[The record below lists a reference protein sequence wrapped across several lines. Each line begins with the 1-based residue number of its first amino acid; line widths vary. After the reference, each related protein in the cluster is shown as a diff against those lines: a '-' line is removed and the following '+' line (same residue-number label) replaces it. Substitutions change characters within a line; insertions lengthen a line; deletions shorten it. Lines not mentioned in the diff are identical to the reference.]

1 MLFQWEVANMLGV
14 PQECVC
20 KALRHNRDIDRPHQR
35 RRRNRGCLTTARED
49 KQLIQMV
56 RGNRLISA
64 PRLCVEM
71 IRWFGSS
78 LSVWSFLNRL
88 LAAGSM
94 SRRPDGCPRL
104 TLGHR
109 RLRRAWGRTHRKW
122 HLRHWRQCF
131 LTDESRFTLFQSD
144 GRARVHRR
152 QG

>member
-1 MLFQWEVANMLGV
+1 MRSGKYVGCAS
-14 PQECVC
+14 
-20 KALRHNRDIDRPHQR
+20 R
-35 RRRNRGCLTTARED
+35 RRLQSFATQPRHWSATSAEASNFRGCLTTARED

-64 PRLCVEM
+64 PHLCVEM

-88 LAAGSM
+88 LAAGYM

-104 TLGHR
+104 ILDHR
-109 RLRRAWGRTHRKW
+109 RLCRAWGRTHRKC
-122 HLRHWRQCF
+122 HLRHLRQCV

-144 GRARVHRR
+144 GSARVHCR